1 MTSPVDGPFCHLTPY
16 RTAFGRQCVRTL
28 ICYSCQRDAHCFL
41 FCSAWFP
48 VEIRLFQ
55 SCCLSDRLSNPILF
69 TFLIHW
75 PILVLFNT
83 DADALM
89 VLSSTTVMNTG
100 SQIEERDVINA
111 CSDEKISLCAQLF
124 LGIRLYQLCCE
135 QNCLVLYCKHHCG
148 VLIGGFASVVYL
160 AIMHQSPNEGSKCH

>member
-1 MTSPVDGPFCHLTPY
+1 MSTMFYFQGKSVERSLLASNDTSSWQSLCHLTPY
-16 RTAFGRQCVRTL
+16 RIAFGRQCVRTL
-28 ICYSCQRDAHCFL
+28 ICYSCQRDVHCFL

-48 VEIRLFQ
+48 VEIRLFL

-83 DADALM
+83 EADALM

-111 CSDEKISLCAQLF
+111 CSDEKISVCAQLF
-124 LGIRLYQLCCE
+124 LGIRLY
-135 QNCLVLYCKHHCG
+135 
-148 VLIGGFASVVYL
+148 
-160 AIMHQSPNEGSKCH
+160 